1 MFGGDVKEVTMKKNK
16 PPRQDRGTL
25 GNLSPGNDQL
35 KHTNPNYEIFRA
47 IWRTTESVS
56 HHQDTETNGRYELR
70 KCHALTMP
78 RLTVGRID
86 VRAQPIMLV
95 SSLRRHP
102 AITRSRTRKQSPYR
116 Q

>member
-1 MFGGDVKEVTMKKNK
+1 MKKNK
-16 PPRQDRGTL
+16 PPRHDRGTF
-25 GNLSPGNDQL
+25 GNHSPGSNQL
-35 KHTNPNYEIFRA
+35 KHTSPNYEILRA
-47 IWRTTESVS
+47 NWRTAESVS
-56 HHQDTETNGRYELR
+56 HHQDTETKGRYEHR
-70 KCHALTMP
+70 KCHTLTMP
-78 RLTVGRID
+78 RSTAGRID